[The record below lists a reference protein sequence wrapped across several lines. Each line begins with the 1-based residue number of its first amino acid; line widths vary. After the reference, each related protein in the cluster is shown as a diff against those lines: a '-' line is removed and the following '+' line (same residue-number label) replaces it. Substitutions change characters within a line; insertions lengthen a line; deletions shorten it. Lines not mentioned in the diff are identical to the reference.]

1 LDFTPLQ
8 TALLLFVVCLAGAL
22 LPLLRRWSER
32 GLHVFVS
39 VSAGVFLGTVFL
51 HLLPHLAGVDSEDH
65 AAHGGGAAPGPSL
78 APWIAALFGLLLLF
92 ALEKVWLRSVAGGA
106 PLDPHRA
113 LWAATWLGLG
123 MHSFSEGMA
132 LAAILEDPAVR
143 TQLLV
148 SILAHKAT
156 EAFSLAT
163 VMRLAGLGNT
173 KSVSFLA
180 LFALLGPLGILI
192 GSELASAGGALAQV
206 LTGFACGTFL
216 YVALCD
222 LLPEVFHGVERA
234 WVKLSAVGVGVLATA
249 VTVPRLAWAADFA
262 ARVGR
267 ESLAIFLELSPY
279 LILGFLIAGVLHQVL
294 KPAWLTRHVAGE
306 DMKSVTLASLIGAPL
321 PLCSCSVL
329 PVAVSMRRSG
339 ASKGAT
345 TSFLISTPETGV
357 DSITVSWAL
366 LGPALTL
373 ARFLGAIVSAIF
385 VGGVVSWFVRRGF
398 DRPEREEGPRPTPA
412 IEDACG
418 HTVSPPRGEALP
430 RAPARTANAARE
442 RSWVHRVLRYA
453 FVEMMDDLA
462 ASMVVGILLSGLIAA
477 SIPAEV
483 FQSPIARGFPGML
496 LMLAIGIPIYVCAA
510 GSTPI
515 AAALLLKGMSPG
527 AAFVFLLASPATN
540 VSSLVVLSRHLGK
553 RVVLVQIAALSVVTL
568 ALGGLVDLLWGA
580 IGADARIS
588 LGAVEPESAGW
599 FAIAAAVVLGAFL
612 LVSLVRTRFSPNLLG
627 ESHDEP
633 QPVVR

>member
-1 LDFTPLQ
+1 MDFTPPQ
-8 TALLLFVVCLAGAL
+8 TALLLFVVSLAGAL

-39 VSAGVFLGTVFL
+39 ISAGVFLGTVFL
-51 HLLPHLAGVDSEDH
+51 HLLPHLAGVDADGHAHH
-65 AAHGGGAAPGPSL
+65 AAGEGSMPSL

-92 ALEKVWLRSVAGGA
+92 ALEKVWLRSVTEGA
-106 PLDPHRA
+106 AQDPHRA

-123 MHSFSEGMA
+123 MHSISEGMA

-163 VMRLAGLGNT
+163 VMRLAHLGNAR
-173 KSVSFLA
+173 SVTFLA

-192 GSELASAGGALAQV
+192 GSELASAGGVLGQV

-234 WVKLSAVGVGVLATA
+234 WIKLGAVALGVLATA
-249 VTVPRLAWAADFA
+249 VTLPRLAWAVDFSG
-262 ARVGR
+262 RVLQ
-267 ESLAIFLELSPY
+267 ESLSIFLELSPF
-279 LILGFLIAGVLHQVL
+279 LLLGFLIAGVLHQVL
-294 KPAWLTRHVAGE
+294 KPAWMTRHVAGE
-306 DMKSVTLASLIGAPL
+306 NMKAVTIASLIGAPL

-329 PVAVSMRRSG
+329 PVAVSMRKHG

-345 TSFLISTPETGV
+345 TSFLIATPETGV
-357 DSITVSWAL
+357 DSIAVSWGL
-366 LGPALTL
+366 LGPFLTA

-385 VGGVVSWFVRRGF
+385 VGGAVSWFVRKGF
-398 DRPEREEGPRPTPA
+398 DRPEPPAKVSAAAAAVEACAHSATPVHPPA
-412 IEDACG
+412 AR
-418 HTVSPPRGEALP
+418 TVSASGD
-430 RAPARTANAARE
+430 
-442 RSWVHRVLRYA
+442 RSFVHRVLHYA

-462 ASMVVGILLSGLIAA
+462 GSLIVGILLSGLIAA
-477 SIPAEV
+477 AIPPEV

-496 LMLAIGIPIYVCAA
+496 LMLVIGVPIYVCAA
-510 GSTPI
+510 ASTPI
-515 AAALLLKGMSPG
+515 AATLLLKGMSPG

-540 VSSLVVLSRHLGK
+540 LGSLVVLTRHLGK
-553 RVVLVQIAALSVVTL
+553 RVVLVQVAALAVVTL
-568 ALGGLVDLLWGA
+568 ALGWIVDVLWRALGLE
-580 IGADARIS
+580 IGATFGPDAS
-588 LGAVEPESAGW
+588 HTVGW
-599 FAIAAAVVLGAFL
+599 IAIAAAAVLGAFL
-612 LVSLVRTRFSPNLLG
+612 IVSLVRTRGSQIPFGGPG
-627 ESHDEP
+627 DEP
-633 QPVVR
+633 QPAAR